1 MLVTE
6 KSYETFPKH
15 NIVGVSSESFAL
27 NLIISVP
34 NNCLPHYN
42 VRLNKIFS

>member
-6 KSYETFPKH
+6 KSYEIFPKH
-15 NIVGVSSESFAL
+15 NVVEVSTESFAL

-34 NNCLPHYN
+34 FT
-42 VRLNKIFS
+42 KK